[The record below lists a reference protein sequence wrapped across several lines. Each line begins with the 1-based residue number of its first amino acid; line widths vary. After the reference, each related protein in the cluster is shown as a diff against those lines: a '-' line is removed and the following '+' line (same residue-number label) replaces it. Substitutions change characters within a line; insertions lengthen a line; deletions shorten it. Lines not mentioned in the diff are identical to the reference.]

1 MSLPEYLTTATIA
14 ATYDFP
20 SRAAV
25 RKFIHRHGIP
35 THPLNRS
42 VRVLRVSFD
51 EAIKRHR
58 KQIAAHAATSTANLP
73 RPAIHDQAISGRF
86 LSGGSPRRG
95 SRAGN
100 FQEQP

>member
-1 MSLPEYLTTATIA
+1 MSAYDYLTTATIA

-20 SRAAV
+20 SREAV

-35 THPLNRS
+35 THPLNRT
-42 VRVLRVSFD
+42 VRVLRVSFE

-58 KQIAAHAATSTANLP
+58 KQIVARATTSTANLP
-73 RPAIHDQAISGRF
+73 RPAIHDQAITGRL